1 MALIPV
7 SIQGYYDD
15 ASGDVVVDQD
25 SLAVAGMEAESGAS
39 MVVSRPQHQI
49 VRHQPSQMVR
59 HHPHR
64 GHQPQFTGRG
74 SYPGTGS
81 RNSKQVTVRSGFLGL
96 GSTTVA
102 LSSDGQLDAVAQE
115 PLLLSNL
122 TCDGD
127 TGDFVIEDIKVGS
140 KSIFSGVE
148 AVPAGRFRPDA
159 TGKALKF
166 RKPMF
171 VGQTVT
177 VFIHNNNSGAS
188 RTLSA
193 NFDTIERAN

>member
-1 MALIPV
+1 MARIPV
-7 SIQGYYDD
+7 YIEGYYDD

-39 MVVSRPQHQI
+39 QMIRSSSSHHIGRPTVHHHYSGR
-49 VRHQPSQMVR
+49 RH
-59 HHPHR
+59 
-64 GHQPQFTGRG
+64 GHEPEFTGRG
-74 SYPGTGS
+74 SFPGKK
-81 RNSKQVTVRSGFLGL
+81 NKKEVTVRSGFLGL
-96 GSTTVA
+96 GSTSVA
-102 LSSDGQLDAVAQE
+102 ASSDGQLDAVAQE

-177 VFIHNNNSGAS
+177 VFIHNNNAGATK
-188 RTLSA
+188 TLSA